1 MTWTQLLACCALLA
15 VSGRGAFAVEGPTA
29 PTVAPLPGSVTATQ
43 AYENPGLN
51 LDRALSAFRQAPESV
66 WLGLIL
72 LELEMQ
78 RGLLDEAQAL
88 ATDLVK
94 RFANERQ
101 VWAQRGYLMFML
113 QDYKQAQADFTE
125 ALLFQKW
132 TPEQVRNLQLALAN
146 SGLAADDPQAAL
158 AALAPIRKLQH
169 ADIQLCLSK
178 ALLAT
183 GDRAGAATAAA
194 VAKKSATTGDEL
206 DEAELLLH
214 AAATAVANPS
224 AEKELNNGYTFLS
237 QHDDAAGLAAFQHA
251 FAMGTGKAPHYA
263 DAAYAAKR
271 LADNKLSIQL
281 FRESLD
287 RNRAEYAFD
296 AQRTFGFRREIEVMD
311 RMWGAYLGTPY
322 QAGALDV
329 LQGGLEIYF
338 QPPKIGYRNGKTLQ
352 FFARGLENFRN
363 GPGGPTGLQTLQAS
377 MGVRYKPF
385 MTQNLIVT
393 LERLI
398 ALGGASLGDWLLRLG
413 YSVGGG
419 TDLSVVRANWL
430 TWQVFGEGAYLVAA
444 ERFLLSGEAHY
455 GVTLPLSRASR
466 LTFNGYPLVAADY
479 DSLASTPFAPAGGA
493 GVGLRYWFREDEYHS
508 PASWLD
514 FHVQYR
520 FASAER
526 AHGVLIRTL
535 IAF

>member
-1 MTWTQLLACCALLA
+1 MRFARLLAGFALTAL
-15 VSGRGAFAVEGPTA
+15 VGGAAQAADA
-29 PTVAPLPGSVTATQ
+29 PAPLPAQATATQ
-43 AYENPGLN
+43 AREDPGLN
-51 LDRALSAFRQAPESV
+51 LDRARSAFRQAPESV

-72 LELEMQ
+72 LELQMQ

-88 ATDLVK
+88 AADLVK
-94 RFANERQ
+94 RFPNERQ

-146 SGLAADDPQAAL
+146 SGLAANEAQAAL
-158 AALAPIRKLQH
+158 AALAPIRQLQQ
-169 ADIQLCLSK
+169 ADIQLCLAK

-183 GDRAGAATAAA
+183 GDRAGAAIAATA
-194 VAKKSATTGDEL
+194 AKKSALTGDEL
-206 DEAELLLH
+206 DEAEQLQQ
-214 AAATAVANPS
+214 AATAAAANP
-224 AEKELNNGYTFLS
+224 AGEKDLNNAYTFLS
-237 QHDDAAGLAAFQHA
+237 QHDDAAGLAAFQHG
-251 FAMGTGKAPHYA
+251 FAMGAGKAPHYA

-271 LADNKLSIQL
+271 MADNKLSVQL

-287 RNRAEYAFD
+287 RNRTEFAYD
-296 AQRTFGFRREIEVMD
+296 AQRTFGFRREIEVME
-311 RMWGAYLGTPY
+311 RMWGAYVGTPY

-338 QPPKIGYRNGKTLQ
+338 QPRKIGYRNGKMLQ

-363 GPGGPTGLQTLQAS
+363 GPGGATGLQTLQAS
-377 MGVRYKPF
+377 MGARYKPF
-385 MTQNLIVT
+385 MTQNLIFT
-393 LERLI
+393 LERLV
-398 ALGGASLGDWLLRLG
+398 ALGDASVGDWLLRLG

-419 TDLSVVRANWL
+419 TDLSVLRVNWL
-430 TWQVFGEGAYLVAA
+430 TWQVFGESAYFVAA
-444 ERFLLSGEAHY
+444 ERLLLSGEAHY
-455 GVTLPLSRASR
+455 GVTLPLARASR
-466 LTFNGYPLVAADY
+466 LTFNGYPVVAADY
-479 DSLASTPFAPAGGA
+479 DSLAATPFAPAGGA
-493 GVGLRYWFREDEYHS
+493 GVGLRYWFREDEYHA

-526 AHGVLIRTL
+526 AHGLLIRTL
-535 IAF
+535 LAF